1 MKIRYCHVLITQ
13 QYKVVVTERLSS
25 TTSYCIRS
33 MFIHSTMEK
42 TSSWADEKNK
52 HAHIKRKKLNE
63 TGTGQAQKTKK
74 EGKKNVFDQRWKS
87 SMLKRKILNEKQHAF
102 KCIRMYTQC
111 SDAHFMPR
119 RAFFSNHFGWQWI
132 TNDVWLTFG
141 FYESAHIWNTSVAY
155 SVQPFS
161 LMKIRTIWGSYA
173 TPIYFYLL
181 RKYKHA
187 AALQSFCN
195 RKIVNFQH
203 KMWTYQMI
211 TGFSF
216 SQ

>member
-1 MKIRYCHVLITQ
+1 MHTWREK
-13 QYKVVVTERLSS
+13 KTEWNRHRPS
-25 TTSYCIRS
+25 T
-33 MFIHSTMEK
+33 E
-42 TSSWADEKNK
+42 NK
-52 HAHIKRKKLNE
+52 
-63 TGTGQAQKTKK
+63 KK
-74 EGKKNVFDQRWKS
+74 EGKKECLWSTLEKF
-87 SMLKRKILNEKQHAF
+87 NEKQHAF
-102 KCIRMYTQC
+102 KCIRMYIQC

-141 FYESAHIWNTSVAY
+141 FYESAHIWNTSVAN

-187 AALQSFCN
+187 AALQSFWN

-216 SQ
+216 GQ